1 MASRLLT
8 INIRKYLSRQPRRKR
23 PMRIAHYVR
32 RRIAGAT
39 NVGGDSIKISKELNS
54 IMLKENMRSMKPL
67 KVNISIENGI
77 ATVTPFEVKARPV
90 STVNPPQGTNAAKPK
105 EDKKAM
111 AVRKPS
117 GSGGEAKAQ
126 DKPKESKGEPA
137 AKK

>member
-39 NVGGDSIKISKELNS
+39 NVSGDSIKISKELNS

-77 ATVTPFEVKARPV
+77 ATVTPFEAKGKPAATASTSTQAGAARP
-90 STVNPPQGTNAAKPK
+90 K
-105 EDKKAM
+105 EEGKAP
-111 AVRKPS
+111 ARKPS
-117 GSGGEAKAQ
+117 GSGGEPKAQ
-126 DKPKESKGEPA
+126 ERPKESKGEPA

>member
-67 KVNISIENGI
+67 KVSISIENGI
-77 ATVTPFEVKARPV
+77 ATVTPFEVKAKPAPAAGT
-90 STVNPPQGTNAAKPK
+90 STEAKDAKPK
-105 EDKKAM
+105 EEKKA
-111 AVRKPS
+111 AAKKPS
-117 GSGGEAKAQ
+117 GNGAEAKAQ
-126 DKPKESKGEPA
+126 ERPKESKGEPA